1 MRGVTPMI
9 LRQALAGAV
18 VGLCLASAAW
28 GHIVREEPWHPIPYA
43 YRTAVFLLNLQP
55 TDWALIER
63 GFTAAEDVVGRP
75 AAERI
80 RELDRAAGTAHWAAI
95 ERALEDQDA
104 RALYAES
111 TRTLAHAIRHHLARA
126 AARLDRPGEA
136 RRELAEAERLYRGFA
151 DFIQQTD
158 PERYSELGLAWLELS
173 SRVATAQVA
182 EVAAAAGADP
192 TFAAARA
199 LIEDYLRA
207 NYEPDEFAPRR
218 SFAPVPELR
227 FRAEPEL
234 RTTPWLPPGSDLND
248 QDPLPRLVLNF
259 EEQGIDER
267 DLFLVAFGD
276 MLFDSPEIFGE
287 PARSLGL
294 ACSTCHNRSDINQ
307 RLFIP
312 GITPKPGVID
322 VDGAFFNGRFND
334 HRPDAIDIPSLR
346 GIRFTA
352 PYGRDG
358 RIASLRDFVRN
369 VIVNEFAGEEPSPLL
384 LDALVTY
391 MLEFDFLPAPYLE
404 PHGTLNERASD
415 AAKRGEALFNR
426 PFAQMAGRSC
436 ASCHIPDSFFNDGRA
451 HNIGSGGESYAGAL
465 DGAYDT
471 PTLLNIVHTAPYF
484 HDGSLETLAE
494 VVAWFDDNFELGLSA
509 QQRADLTAY
518 LEAVGTGEEPYER
531 FDAENTPFRL
541 MADELSTF
549 LSTLDTLI
557 PARDRAS
564 ADLLLRTVASDLA
577 LDAGAMTNRAALERV
592 HEMVARL
599 EELRAAIAA
608 ERWTEAEAL
617 WAAYQ
622 DLERRYAMEM
632 Y

>member
-1 MRGVTPMI
+1 MI
-9 LRQALAGAV
+9 LGRVLAGAV
-18 VGLCLASAAW
+18 VGLGLASGAFA
-28 GHIVREEPWHPIPYA
+28 HIVREEPWHPVPYA

-55 TDWALIER
+55 TDWDLIAR
-63 GFTAAEDVVGRP
+63 KFAADDEVVGRP

-80 RELDRAAGTAHWAAI
+80 RELDQAAGTAHWPAI
-95 ERALEDQDA
+95 EQALEARDA
-104 RALYAES
+104 QALYAAS
-111 TRTLAHAIRHHLARA
+111 TRALAHAIRHHLEQA
-126 AARLDRPGEA
+126 AARLERPGEA

-151 DFIQQTD
+151 DFIQKAD
-158 PERYSELGLAWLELS
+158 PERYRELGLAWLDLS
-173 SRVATAQVA
+173 SRLAAADVG
-182 EVAAAAGADP
+182 AAAGADAA
-192 TFAAARA
+192 FAAARSA
-199 LIEDYLRA
+199 IEDYLRA
-207 NYEPDEFAPRR
+207 NYEPDAFAPRR
-218 SFAPVPELR
+218 TFAPLPEQRL
-227 FRAEPEL
+227 RAEPDL
-234 RTTPWLPPGSDLND
+234 QLTPWLPPGSDLND
-248 QDPLPRLVLNF
+248 QNPLPRLVLNF

-322 VDGAFFNGRFND
+322 VDGAFFNARFND

-369 VIVNEFAGEEPSPLL
+369 VIVNEFAGEEPAPLV
-384 LDALVTY
+384 LDALVAY
-391 MLEFDFLPAPYLE
+391 MLEFDFLPAPYLDRD
-404 PHGTLNERASD
+404 GTLNEQASD
-415 AAKRGEALFNR
+415 AARRGEALFNQ
-426 PFAQMAGRSC
+426 PFAEMAGRSC
-436 ASCHIPDSFFNDGRA
+436 ATCHIPDSFFADGRA
-451 HNIGSGGESYAGAL
+451 HNIGSGGQSYAGAL

-484 HDGSLETLAE
+484 HDGSLESLAD

-509 QQRADLTAY
+509 EQRADLTAY

-577 LDAGAMTNRAALERV
+577 LDASAMTNRAGLERV
-592 HEMVARL
+592 REMVARL

-608 ERWTEAEAL
+608 EEWAEAEAL

>member
-1 MRGVTPMI
+1 MMI
-9 LRQALAGAV
+9 GRALAGVALAL
-18 VGLCLASAAW
+18 GLASAAW
-28 GHIVREEPWHPIPYA
+28 GHIVQEEPWHPIADA
-43 YRTAVFLLNLQP
+43 YRSGVFLLNLQP
-55 TDWALIER
+55 TDWDLIAR
-63 GFTAAEDVVGRP
+63 KVTDHDVIGPP

-80 RELDRAAGTAHWAAI
+80 QGLDQMTGSAHWPAI
-95 ERALEDQDA
+95 ERALAERDPQA
-104 RALYAES
+104 FYTASTRALS
-111 TRTLAHAIRHHLARA
+111 HAIRHHLAHA
-126 AARLDRPGEA
+126 AARLGRPGEA
-136 RRELAEAERLYRGFA
+136 RRELAEAQQLYRGFA
-151 DFIQQTD
+151 DFIRQTD
-158 PERYSELGLAWLELS
+158 PENYRELGLAWLDLS
-173 SRVATAQVA
+173 SRIATAGVVDA
-182 EVAAAAGADP
+182 AAAAGPDQS
-192 TFAAARA
+192 FAAARA
-199 LIEDYLRA
+199 MIEDYLRA
-207 NYEPDEFAPRR
+207 NYEPDIFAPRR
-218 SFAPVPELR
+218 SFAPVPEQRL
-227 FRAEPEL
+227 RAEPDL
-234 RTTPWLPPGSDLND
+234 QVTPWLPPGSDLND

-287 PARSLGL
+287 PAKSLGL

-322 VDGAFFNGRFND
+322 VDGAFFNARFND
-334 HRPDAIDIPSLR
+334 HRPDAVDIPSLR

-358 RIASLRDFVRN
+358 RFASLRDFTRN
-369 VIVNEFAGEEPSPLL
+369 VIVNEFAGEEPSPLI
-384 LDALVTY
+384 LDALVAY
-391 MLEFDFLPAPYLE
+391 VLEFDFLPAPYLS
-404 PHGTLNERASD
+404 PDGTLNEQASE
-415 AAKRGEALFNR
+415 AARRGEALFNQ

-436 ASCHIPDSFFNDGRA
+436 ASCHIPDSFFTDNRA

-471 PTLLNIVHTAPYF
+471 PTLLNVVHTAPYF
-484 HDGSLETLAE
+484 HDGSLESLAD

-509 QQRADLTAY
+509 EERANLLAY
-518 LEAVGTGEEPYER
+518 LEAVGTGEEPYEW

-557 PARDRAS
+557 PARDRAH
-564 ADLLLRTVASDLA
+564 AELLLRTVASDLA
-577 LDAGAMTNRAALERV
+577 ADASAMTNRSAIERV
-592 HEMVARL
+592 REMVTRL

-608 ERWTEAEAL
+608 ERWAQAEAL
-617 WAAYQ
+617 WKAYQ
-622 DLERRYAMEM
+622 DLEREYAMEM

>member
-1 MRGVTPMI
+1 MTLWRIVIGVV
-9 LRQALAGAV
+9 A
-18 VGLCLASAAW
+18 GLCLASVARA
-28 GHIVREEPWHPIPYA
+28 HIVTEAPWHPIAYA
-43 YRTAVFLLNLQP
+43 YRSAVFLINLQP
-55 TDWALIER
+55 VDWDLIER
-63 GFTAAEDVVGRP
+63 KFTTDDGRLIGRP

-80 RELDRAAGTAHWAAI
+80 QELDRETGAAHWPAI
-95 ERALEDQDA
+95 ERALADRDA
-104 RALYAES
+104 QALYAAS
-111 TRTLAHAIRHHLARA
+111 TRAAAHAIRHRLERA
-126 AARLDRPGEA
+126 AGRLYRPGEA
-136 RRELAEAERLYRGFA
+136 RRELDEAERLYRSFA
-151 DFIQQTD
+151 DFIRQTD
-158 PERYSELGLAWLELS
+158 PERYRDLGLAWLDLS
-173 SRVATAQVA
+173 SRIATVN
-182 EVAAAAGADP
+182 VAAGAAADP
-192 TFAAARA
+192 TFRAARA
-199 LIEDYLRA
+199 TIEDYLRA
-207 NYEPDEFAPRR
+207 NYEPDDFAPRR
-218 SFAPVPELR
+218 SFAPIPEQRFLADPELR
-227 FRAEPEL
+227 IM
-234 RTTPWLPPGSDLND
+234 PWLPPGSDLND

-287 PARSLGL
+287 PAKGLGL

-322 VDGAFFNGRFND
+322 VDGAFFNARFND

-358 RIASLRDFVRN
+358 RIASLRDFTRN
-369 VIVNEFAGEEPSPLL
+369 VIVNEFAGDEPSPLL
-384 LDALVTY
+384 LDALVAY

-404 PHGTLNERASD
+404 RDGTLNGRASE
-415 AAKRGEALFNR
+415 AARRGEALFNQ
-426 PFAQMAGRSC
+426 PFEQMAGRSC
-436 ASCHIPDSFFNDGRA
+436 ASCHIPDSFFTDNRA

-471 PTLLNIVHTAPYF
+471 PTLLNIVHNAPYF
-484 HDGSLETLAE
+484 HDGALESLGA
-494 VVAWFDDNFELGLSA
+494 VVAWFDDRFDLGLGAGERS
-509 QQRADLTAY
+509 DLTAY

-541 MADELSTF
+541 MAGELSTF

-557 PARDRAS
+557 PARDRVS
-564 ADLLLRTVASDLA
+564 ADLVLRTVASDLA
-577 LDAGAMTNRAALERV
+577 ADASVMTNRAAIERV

-599 EELRAAIAA
+599 DELRGAIAA
-608 ERWTEAEAL
+608 ERWAEAEAL

-622 DLERRYAMEM
+622 DLERQYALDM